1 MGAKS
6 FNLWPRC
13 EEIIDSLPDGRK
25 HWRNKHLP
33 LIPGEE
39 ENQIGSKMIGRPAM
53 SKSLF
58 VNEAIIH
65 YYDKNWFQIRRAR
78 DALQEHVR
86 VQNAEIEDLKK
97 QLDEAQ
103 SRGGKGILSRLF
115 RGQQ

>member
-25 HWRNKHLP
+25 HWRNKTLP

-39 ENQIGSKMIGRPAM
+39 ERQIGNKLVGRPQM

-65 YYDKNWFQIRRAR
+65 YHDKGCFQMVKSR
-78 DALQEHVR
+78 DALQDR
-86 VQNAEIEDLKK
+86 VLELDKENKELKAK
-97 QLDEAQ
+97 VSIWSKLA
-103 SRGGKGILSRLF
+103 RTLNLLSPHRH
-115 RGQQ
+115 R

>member
-25 HWRNKHLP
+25 HWRNKTLP

-39 ENQIGSKMIGRPAM
+39 ERQIGSKLVGRPAM

-65 YYDKNWFQIRRAR
+65 YYDKNWFQIRRSR
-78 DALQEHVR
+78 DALQIR
-86 VQNAEIEDLKK
+86 VLELNEEIK
-97 QLDEAQ
+97 QLKAEKKARNGYI
-103 SRGGKGILSRLF
+103 SRWF
-115 RGQQ
+115 RWKL

>member
-25 HWRNKHLP
+25 HWRNKTLP

-39 ENQIGSKMIGRPAM
+39 ENQIGNKMVGRPAM

-65 YYDKNWFQIRRAR
+65 YHDKECGQMRRNISDLQDRLLELGNENELLKDQRGLYRRLLDRAR
-78 DALQEHVR
+78 LR
-86 VQNAEIEDLKK
+86 R
-97 QLDEAQ
+97 
-103 SRGGKGILSRLF
+103 SR
-115 RGQQ
+115 

>member
-6 FNLWPRC
+6 FNLWPRS

-25 HWRNKHLP
+25 HWRNKHFP

-39 ENQIGSKMIGRPAM
+39 EKQIGGKMIGRPAM

-65 YYDKNWFQIRRAR
+65 YHDKNWFQIRKAR
-78 DALQEHVR
+78 DKLQELVLE
-86 VQNAEIEDLKK
+86 QSEEIERLKNE
-97 QLDEAQ
+97 LNAPP
-103 SRGGKGILSRLF
+103 SRGWRAILTRF
-115 RGQQ
+115 GTK

>member
-39 ENQIGSKMIGRPAM
+39 ERQIGTKMVGRPAR

-65 YYDKNWFQIRRAR
+65 YHDRECGALRRKTLL
-78 DALQEHVR
+78 LQEELFEA
-86 VQNAEIEDLKK
+86 QQEIERLKK
-97 QLDEAQ
+97 RSSFFGRMFAK
-103 SRGGKGILSRLF
+103 RR
-115 RGQQ
+115 

>member
-13 EEIIDSLPDGRK
+13 EEIIDALPDGRK

-33 LIPGEE
+33 LMPGEE
-39 ENQIGSKMIGRPAM
+39 ERQIGTKMIGRPAM

-65 YYDKNWFQIRRAR
+65 YHDKGCFQMVKAR
-78 DALQEHVR
+78 DALQIR
-86 VQNAEIEDLKK
+86 VLELDEENK
-97 QLDEAQ
+97 QLKEELKVRNGYIR
-103 SRGGKGILSRLF
+103 SWF
-115 RGQQ
+115 RWNS